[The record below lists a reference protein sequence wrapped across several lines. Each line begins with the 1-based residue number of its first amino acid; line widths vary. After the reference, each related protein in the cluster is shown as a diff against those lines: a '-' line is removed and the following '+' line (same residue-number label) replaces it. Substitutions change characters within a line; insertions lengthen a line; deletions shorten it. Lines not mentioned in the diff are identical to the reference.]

1 MAPRNAEVP
10 EQVGAAA
17 GAPPGTIFAY
27 SSGPIICS
35 GDDVAAIKIETIEKG
50 DPSSESSSHH
60 NNNNNKNNNNQHQ
73 QQQQQHRATT
83 TTFLGD
89 AGKHIKKMIITI
101 TPEQQHSSNN
111 NSTCNIN
118 NNNQSANFKFSSSKN
133 NNNNIRN
140 NSNTNSNALHRQFN
154 NSSNSNINM
163 ASKPATATARVTVIK
178 DFEYLIMK
186 MSEANGFLLR
196 KRERERWPNDRDG
209 HNLRQDSFGSVW
221 VRGCCW
227 LLLPGVFLCHS
238 CC

>member
-1 MAPRNAEVP
+1 VWAVGHNLEPRPRPRPTWTHGAPTRRPGTRNYAKNEKRENPRSGASRKMPRLPVQNTFGTYLCVHYNRQTIWMP
-10 EQVGAAA
+10 LLPRLQLHWHCRFHFRFLLPLGPTMLLLSSRTAAA
-17 GAPPGTIFAY
+17 ATVATGDLWRAKPREAAAATAPA
-27 SSGPIICS
+27 
-35 GDDVAAIKIETIEKG
+35 
-50 DPSSESSSHH
+50 
-60 NNNNNKNNNNQHQ
+60 
-73 QQQQQHRATT
+73 ATT
-83 TTFLGD
+83 AT
-89 AGKHIKKMIITI
+89 
-101 TPEQQHSSNN
+101 
-111 NSTCNIN
+111 
-118 NNNQSANFKFSSSKN
+118 
-133 NNNNIRN
+133 
-140 NSNTNSNALHRQFN
+140 SNTNSNALHRQFN